1 MKGVNFL
8 LLTITMVTYAATC
21 WYRLEINKC
30 ERSAIIC
37 FLYKKKHTT
46 ADIFKTHFKTN
57 LLDEYTA
64 FQIIMQI
71 VF

>member
-1 MKGVNFL
+1 MYVCFK
-8 LLTITMVTYAATC
+8 Y
-21 WYRLEINKC
+21 

-57 LLDEYTA
+57 LLDECAA

>member
-1 MKGVNFL
+1 
-8 LLTITMVTYAATC
+8 MVTYAATC

-37 FLYKKKHTT
+37 FLYKTHTT

-57 LLDEYTA
+57 LLDKYAA

>member
-1 MKGVNFL
+1 MYVCFK
-8 LLTITMVTYAATC
+8 Y
-21 WYRLEINKC
+21 

-37 FLYKKKHTT
+37 FLYKKHTT

-57 LLDEYTA
+57 LLDECAA